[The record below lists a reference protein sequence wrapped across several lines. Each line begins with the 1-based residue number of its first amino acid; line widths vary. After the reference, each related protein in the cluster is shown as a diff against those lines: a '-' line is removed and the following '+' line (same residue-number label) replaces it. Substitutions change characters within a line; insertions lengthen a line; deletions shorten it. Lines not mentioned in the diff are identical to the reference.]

1 MAGFSVSF
9 WERKLQDADLFTK
22 ERAEKLKPHSNAPG
36 GHGQRHETI

>member
-22 ERAEKLKPHSNAPG
+22 ERAEKVKPHNNTPG
-36 GHGQRHETI
+36 WPWAEA